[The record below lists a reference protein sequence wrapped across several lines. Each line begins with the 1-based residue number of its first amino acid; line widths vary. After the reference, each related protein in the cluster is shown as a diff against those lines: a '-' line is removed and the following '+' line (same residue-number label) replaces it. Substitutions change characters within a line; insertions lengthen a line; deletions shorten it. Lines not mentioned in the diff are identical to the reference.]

1 MTPLASPTPS
11 PSIEAQPQR
20 LLILEAAERLLAAR
34 GFDGIRLRDISTEA
48 RISIGMIQHYFP
60 SRDAVVREMLVTACE
75 RRATEWQLPALRQ
88 QDATAKIRALLTGA
102 VTNPEHCTV
111 WLESCAAASR
121 NEEVQPVVV
130 HTNNVW
136 RQALAEAIVEGID
149 AGQFTPAVPLEQIV
163 DTFVALIDGLIMAV
177 ATKDP
182 KITPDYTNSLLLSA
196 ARLQLGT
203 NLDG

>member
-1 MTPLASPTPS
+1 VAPLANPDTAPFT
-11 PSIEAQPQR
+11 EDQPRR

-48 RISIGMIQHYFP
+48 GISIGMIQHYFP

-88 QDATAKIRALLTGA
+88 EDAAAKIRALLTGA

-121 NEEVQPVVV
+121 YEAVQPVVV
-130 HTNNVW
+130 HTNNIW
-136 RQALAEAIVEGID
+136 RKALAEAIDEGIN
-149 AGQFTPAVPLEQIV
+149 AGHFAPAIPLEQIV

-182 KITPDYTNSLLLSA
+182 KITPDYTNSLLLSV

-203 NLDG
+203 DLGG